1 METVMAKVRQEEEL
15 IELAKKA
22 AEEVLDV
29 ELSDTTPQTPLRS
42 LGMDSL
48 DQLEFAAVLE
58 DALDVRIPD
67 SRLKELE
74 TVGDLIATLMELQAA
89 RPGGDGV
96 LAADAVAG
104 ERLTDVSR

>member
-1 METVMAKVRQEEEL
+1 MAKVRQEQEL
-15 IELAKKA
+15 MELAKKA

-58 DALDVRIPD
+58 DELDVRIPD

-74 TVGDLIATLMELQAA
+74 TVGELIATLVELQVA
-89 RPGGDGV
+89 RLDEDGV
-96 LAADAVAG
+96 VATDAADR
-104 ERLTDVSR
+104 ERFTDASR